1 MTISTI
7 GVGAAVTPT
16 VLKTYISHYAN
27 RRPRRHKPT
36 AHISYDEGL
45 HLIRAFLEYASHHTV
60 EDLQSF
66 TAQKVPT
73 PSWVRTEN
81 VNIPNEHISKAAH
94 AIISQLGEA
103 GVQNVGGTQWWQW
116 RGPKEM
122 ELKAEWIEMRV
133 LYNEQQKRGGRS
145 RRIILYVHGGAYF
158 FGSVDEHRYQ
168 MQRHARKLEARVF
181 APRYRLAPQFP
192 FPCGLQDCLAAYLYL
207 LSLHEPAEIVL
218 AGDSAGGGMVVSI
231 LCLLRDQGIPLPAGA
246 ILISPWV
253 DLTHSFPSLVG
264 SDELD
269 YIPPRG
275 FMHKPSMAWPPPN
288 DEELKVISALAQG
301 KGGHID
307 INEAA
312 TAAELQSG
320 FSEHKLEDLA
330 PPRHNN
336 AQEHPA
342 DGSTSVPSKHDGAVH
357 PASQHYLSVE
367 LDGKLVLLK
376 DQIQMYTT
384 NQLLAHP
391 LVSPVLQPSLGGLPP
406 VMILTGGGELL
417 RDEQIYLAHK
427 MANPSGYPL
436 GAAYRSNYDPD
447 DVLLKKYR
455 PTPVQLQV
463 WDDLCHVATTLS
475 FTRPAKLMYRSIAQ
489 FGAWALARA
498 QRRAIEIMEDDNIS
512 IISSDSEGDGDETEE
527 GASTDH
533 LSKPKLDPTKVN
545 GSVGR
550 AGDPLPPFEG
560 NMVRQRVD
568 RHGMTYPLAH
578 VQDLPALQLQ
588 PDEVGVVKPG
598 PVRKW
603 LEARKR
609 WDAKYASVSIRV
621 RKERIKAL
629 ASGAIKGFE
638 EGEKPPPSA
647 LAARRTDKDLLPRRQ
662 KGKSFGLAM
671 WSGWGSKHDESTLK
685 REEEAVRVEKTEE
698 KERTADVV
706 DESSEPQS
714 LAHDGGTGV
723 YAQITT
729 SHDSDHLG
737 ALQRH
742 DTMTRLSSRTR
753 SQSRKRRGSS
763 GPHHAPGRRRTV
775 SVTDTGQTEGRDSGG
790 AAMGSPTLSTTNEV
804 INMAAPDT
812 ISAKPPLISS
822 SSRAAV
828 QDQDQH
834 QQHQGPSTTTAT
846 TASDDRDR
854 DLASTLL
861 SAGFLPRFKAA
872 AHLRDDS
879 AGTGTGTFSDT
890 ASNMTGHSGRSGL
903 VAAAADDASTRA
915 VFAAHGVSKDV
926 EDVSRAE
933 SEGEGS
939 DSRLPE
945 GIDDVA
951 LDHPQVTTY
960 STSNDGGGQLVE
972 KKDKTRSSSQQHAD
986 ANIDHA
992 AANID
997 HADADAVMMGS
1008 DTPRSQRSLD
1018 RLYSH
1023 QQDEGMM
1030 GHMEHLRSP
1039 SSIAVVR
1046 AEGVVGVVDDHLDD
1060 DEGND
1065 DRDHNIHP
1073 DSTVVVDDEKSG
1085 YEERKGPTST
1095 SRPKLYDRAET
1106 TFQTAVERLD
1116 TT

>member
-1 MTISTI
+1 
-7 GVGAAVTPT
+7 
-16 VLKTYISHYAN
+16 
-27 RRPRRHKPT
+27 
-36 AHISYDEGL
+36 
-45 HLIRAFLEYASHHTV
+45 
-60 EDLQSF
+60 
-66 TAQKVPT
+66 
-73 PSWVRTEN
+73 
-81 VNIPNEHISKAAH
+81 
-94 AIISQLGEA
+94 
-103 GVQNVGGTQWWQW
+103 
-116 RGPKEM
+116 M
-122 ELKAEWIEMRV
+122 ELKAEWVEMRAH
-133 LYNEQQKRGGRS
+133 YNEQQKRGGRS
-145 RRIILYVHGGAYF
+145 RRIMLYVHGGAYF

-207 LSLHEPAEIVL
+207 LSLHEPAEIIL

-264 SDELD
+264 GDELD

-288 DEELKVISALAQG
+288 DEELSVISALAQG

-320 FSEHKLEDLA
+320 FSEHKLEDPA

-342 DGSTSVPSKHDGAVH
+342 DGSTSVPVKHDGAIQ

-436 GAAYRSNYDPD
+436 GSLYRSNYDPD

-455 PTPVQLQV
+455 PTPVHLQV

-475 FTRPAKLMYRSIAQ
+475 FTRPAKFMYRSIAQ

-512 IISSDSEGDGDETEE
+512 IISSDSEGGDETEE
-527 GASTDH
+527 TSTDH

-578 VQDLPALQLQ
+578 VQDLPALRLQ

-603 LEARKR
+603 LEARRR
-609 WDAKYASVSIRV
+609 WDAKYARVSIRV

-647 LAARRTDKDLLPRRQ
+647 LAARRTDKDLLSHKQ

-685 REEEAVRVEKTEE
+685 REEEAVRVEKSEE
-698 KERTADVV
+698 KAPEVD
-706 DESSEPQS
+706 DESTEPQS
-714 LAHDGGTGV
+714 QAHDGATGI

-742 DTMTRLSSRTR
+742 DTTTRVSSRTR

-763 GPHHAPGRRRTV
+763 GPHHVPGRRRTV
-775 SVTDTGQTEGRDSGG
+775 SVTDAGQTEGRDDGRGGGGG
-790 AAMGSPTLSTTNEV
+790 AAAAATAGSTLSTTNEV
-804 INMAAPDT
+804 VNMAAPDT
-812 ISAKPPLISS
+812 ISAKPPIISS
-822 SSRAAV
+822 SSVPAV

-854 DLASTLL
+854 DRDRDPASTLL

-879 AGTGTGTFSDT
+879 AGTGTTGTFSDT
-890 ASNMTGHSGRSGL
+890 ASNMTSRSGRSGL
-903 VAAAADDASTRA
+903 GAAADDASTRA

-926 EDVSRAE
+926 ENVARDDGGGE
-933 SEGEGS
+933 GEGEGS
-939 DSRLPE
+939 DGESGEKEKSLPRA
-945 GIDDVA
+945 DFV
-951 LDHPQVTTY
+951 
-960 STSNDGGGQLVE
+960 NDTKTGPGSGQLVE
-972 KKDKTRSSSQQHAD
+972 EKKEKQKSGSQD
-986 ANIDHA
+986 PD
-992 AANID
+992 ANID
-997 HADADAVMMGS
+997 HADADAVMGS
-1008 DTPRSQRSLD
+1008 DTPRSQRSLE

-1030 GHMEHLRSP
+1030 GHMEPLRSP

-1046 AEGVVGVVDDHLDD
+1046 AEGVVGVVDGGPGHDD
-1060 DEGND
+1060 DEGVRND
-1065 DRDHNIHP
+1065 DRNPNSKGDYIQDKNNQ
-1073 DSTVVVDDEKSG
+1073 VVETNQQ
-1085 YEERKGPTST
+1085 PTSD

>member
-122 ELKAEWIEMRV
+122 ELKAEWIEMRAH
-133 LYNEQQKRGGRS
+133 YNEQQKKGGRS
-145 RRIILYVHGGAYF
+145 RRIMLYIHGGAYF

-207 LSLHEPAEIVL
+207 LSLHEPAEIIL

-288 DEELKVISALAQG
+288 DEELKVISALSQG

-342 DGSTSVPSKHDGAVH
+342 DVSTSVPIKHDGAVQ

-367 LDGKLVLLK
+367 LVGKLVLLK

-436 GAAYRSNYDPD
+436 GSAYRSNYDPD
-447 DVLLKKYR
+447 DILLKRYR

-578 VQDLPALQLQ
+578 VQDLPALQLR

-629 ASGAIKGFE
+629 ASGSIKGFE

-647 LAARRTDKDLLPRRQ
+647 LAARRTDKDLLRRKQ

-685 REEEAVRVEKTEE
+685 REEEAVRVEKSEE
-698 KERTADVV
+698 KATGPEVV

-714 LAHDGGTGV
+714 QAYDGMD
-723 YAQITT
+723 AQITT

-763 GPHHAPGRRRTV
+763 GPHHAAGRRRTV
-775 SVTDTGQTEGRDSGG
+775 SVTDTGQTEGRDDGG
-790 AAMGSPTLSTTNEV
+790 AATTSSTLSTTNKV
-804 INMAAPDT
+804 MNMTAPGT
-812 ISAKPPLISS
+812 ISAKPPIISS
-822 SSRAAV
+822 SVAAV
-828 QDQDQH
+828 QDQH
-834 QQHQGPSTTTAT
+834 QQPSTTTA
-846 TASDDRDR
+846 SDDP
-854 DLASTLL
+854 ALL

-879 AGTGTGTFSDT
+879 AGTGSGTFSDT
-890 ASNMTGHSGRSGL
+890 ASNMTSRSGRSGL
-903 VAAAADDASTRA
+903 GAAADDASTRA

-926 EDVSRAE
+926 ENVARDDGE
-933 SEGEGS
+933 DEGS
-939 DSRLPE
+939 DGEKETSLPHAAASLE
-945 GIDDVA
+945 DNLKLEI
-951 LDHPQVTTY
+951 
-960 STSNDGGGQLVE
+960 E
-972 KKDKTRSSSQQHAD
+972 KEKPKSSPSPYANNT
-986 ANIDHA
+986 NIDHVDGVDSEH
-992 AANID
+992 I
-997 HADADAVMMGS
+997 MGS
-1008 DTPRSQRSLD
+1008 DTPRSQRSLA

-1030 GHMEHLRSP
+1030 GHMEALRSP

-1046 AEGVVGVVDDHLDD
+1046 AEGVVGVVDGGHSPNGDD
-1060 DEGND
+1060 GGND
-1065 DRDHNIHP
+1065 HDHNIHP
-1073 DSTVVVDDEKSG
+1073 DSPVVVDDEKSG
-1085 YEERKGPTST
+1085 HEERKGPTST